1 MGDAVEKKNAVDSKN
16 LSQDYAD
23 EQQSREF
30 SASDLE
36 SLYNYAL
43 AQRYKN
49 SLKVTKASGYFGGRD
64 FNKDSIYRWLRKPV
78 LYEKQLRDAS
88 RYMYEVSGQYRRLCN
103 YQPNMIKFSYVLE
116 PANDQVFTKDFDR
129 DAYVAA
135 YRDTALK
142 LDGMNLQALGNRLF
156 RVCGREGIVY
166 AYAKQDGNYTNFYIL
181 DADYCRIYG
190 IDIFGCIRFE
200 FNYQYFNLFKES
212 EREALLNALGS
223 EFQDGYVQYC
233 LDLKAWRQVGIDGIV
248 IKWDPDILTYST
260 PPYVSTI
267 DSLFDIEDYKQLA
280 KAKEE
285 AGNYNLMGFTIPT
298 NKDGKIL
305 MDLGLAKKFID
316 QASSE
321 LPSTIGVLM
330 SPMEMEKFNFSKPS
344 ATADQNAVADSEE
357 QFWATSGTS
366 ELLFGTSKSSAN
378 ALAKSIIAD
387 EINVFPLLRQFELW
401 LNRRL
406 STKAK
411 YKFKV
416 KFLETTAFN
425 QSDMFDMLLKGGNSG
440 LPVKSALAAVLGMT
454 PHEMLAMSELE
465 NNVLQVRDTM
475 FNKPLYSSSTMSS
488 SDAAGD
494 EGGRPEVDEDD
505 LSPEGEKTRET
516 EGNIRE

>member
-1 MGDAVEKKNAVDSKN
+1 MGDTVEIKTENTS
-16 LSQDYAD
+16 SEQAD
-23 EQQSREF
+23 AQKTQEF
-30 SASDLE
+30 SVNDFEA
-36 SLYNYAL
+36 LYNYAL

-49 SLKVTKASGYFGGRD
+49 SLKVTKASNYFGGRD
-64 FNKDSIYRWLRKPV
+64 FNKDSIYKWLRQPV
-78 LYEKQLRDAS
+78 LYEKQLRNAS

-103 YQPNMIKFSYVLE
+103 YQPNMIKFSYILE
-116 PANDQVFTKDFDR
+116 PANDQVFAKDFDEE
-129 DAYVAA
+129 AYTAA

-142 LDGMNLQALGNRLF
+142 LDGMNLATLGNRLF
-156 RVCGREGIVY
+156 RVCGREGIVF
-166 AYAKQDGNYTNFYIL
+166 AYAKQDGNNTNFYIL

-190 IDIFGCIRFE
+190 IDVFGCIRFE
-200 FNYQYFNLFKES
+200 FNYRYFSLFKES
-212 EREALLNALGS
+212 DRDALLSALGS

-233 LDLKAWRQVGIDGIV
+233 SDLKPWRQIGIDGIV
-248 IKWDPDILTYST
+248 IKWDPDILNYST

-267 DSLFDIEDYKQLA
+267 DSLFDIEDYKQLT

-285 AGNYNLMGFTIPT
+285 AGNYNLLGFTVPT

-416 KFLETTAFN
+416 KFLEVTAFN
-425 QSDMFDMLLKGGNSG
+425 QTDMFDTLLKAGNSG
-440 LPVKSALAAVLGMT
+440 LPVKSALASVLGFT
-454 PHEMLAMSELE
+454 PHEMLTMAELE
-465 NNVLQVRDTM
+465 NNILKVRDTM
-475 FNKPLYSSSTMSS
+475 YNKPLYSSSTMSS
-488 SDAAGD
+488 SEAGG
-494 EGGRPEVDEDD
+494 EGGRPEVDADD